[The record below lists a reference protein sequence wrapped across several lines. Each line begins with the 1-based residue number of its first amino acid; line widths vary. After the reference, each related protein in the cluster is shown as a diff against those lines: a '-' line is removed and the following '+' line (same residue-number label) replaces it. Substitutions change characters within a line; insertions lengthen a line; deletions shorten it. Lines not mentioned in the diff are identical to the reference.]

1 MDTNTNFNCTSHRSG
16 LHGLR
21 NYVAA
26 AAFLS
31 NVGWAQDGFA
41 HMLKNKDN
49 RDDAVVIVVGKVID
63 DRLFCGPTGNWA
75 TGNQYGSLEG
85 AKYTFVLGQP
95 EEEVFAS
102 DFDIA
107 FKALGKIQ
115 SSVASMSHR
124 MHFLIGE
131 GEKFNSLRFST
142 NVFEKRDAVS
152 FILTY

>member
-1 MDTNTNFNCTSHRSG
+1 MDTNMTFNCTSYQNG
-16 LHGLR
+16 LHALR

-41 HMLKNKDN
+41 HMLKNKDT
-49 RDDAVVIVVGKVID
+49 RDDAVVMVIGKVID
-63 DRLFCGPTGNWA
+63 DCLFCGPTGSWL

-85 AKYTFVLGQP
+85 AKYTFVLGWP
-95 EEEVFAS
+95 KEEVSAS
-102 DFDIA
+102 DFDIT

-115 SSVASMSHR
+115 SSVVSMPHR

-131 GEKFNSLRFST
+131 GEKFNFLRFST
-142 NVFEKRDAVS
+142 NIFKKRDVIS
-152 FILTY
+152 PILCH